1 MAEPRKYKSSKR
13 GEGRTQKRIG
23 VAIDSELEDWLNTKP
38 NKNRYINELIRQD
51 MTRHKLII
59 TTAGKPEIKLISLD
73 RQKKGRI
80 LHRILPY
87 FVP

>member
-13 GEGRTQKRIG
+13 GDGRTQKRIG

-51 MTRHKLII
+51 MTRH
-59 TTAGKPEIKLISLD
+59 T
-73 RQKKGRI
+73 R
-80 LHRILPY
+80 
-87 FVP
+87 

>member
-13 GEGRTQKRIG
+13 GDGRTQKRIG
-23 VAIDSELEDWLNTKP
+23 VAIDRELEDWLNTKP

-59 TTAGKPEIKLISLD
+59 TTAGKPEIKI
-73 RQKKGRI
+73 I
-80 LHRILPY
+80 EP
-87 FVP
+87 

>member
-13 GEGRTQKRIG
+13 GDGRTQKRIG

-51 MTRHKLII
+51 MTRHKVII
-59 TTAGKPEIKLISLD
+59 TTQESQRLK
-73 RQKKGRI
+73 
-80 LHRILPY
+80 
-87 FVP
+87 

>member
-1 MAEPRKYKSSKR
+1 MSEPRKYKSSKR

-51 MTRHKLII
+51 MTRHKVII
-59 TTAGKPEIKLISLD
+59 TTACKPEIKLIE
-73 RQKKGRI
+73 
-80 LHRILPY
+80 P
-87 FVP
+87 

>member
-1 MAEPRKYKSSKR
+1 MEEPRKYKSSKR

-51 MTRHKLII
+51 MTRLKVII
-59 TTAGKPEIKLISLD
+59 TTAGKPEIKI
-73 RQKKGRI
+73 I
-80 LHRILPY
+80 EP
-87 FVP
+87 

>member
-1 MAEPRKYKSSKR
+1 MEEPRKYKSSKR

-51 MTRHKLII
+51 MTRNKVII
-59 TTAGKPEIKLISLD
+59 TTAGKPEIKI
-73 RQKKGRI
+73 I
-80 LHRILPY
+80 EP
-87 FVP
+87 